1 MAGKGELQLLFKVSS
16 VAPTRSLAAIS
27 FGSKSGFLAHLL
39 IFYLVS
45 NYSTLLATFLHTH
58 TYTLSLYRSLSLA
71 FSLTFW
77 HFSYPIFLPF
87 SSTGFIDQLEADNV
101 LLLLLLFLPFQLL
114 YHLFFN
120 RYPTDISDT
129 S

>member
-58 TYTLSLYRSLSLA
+58 THSLSLA

-101 LLLLLLFLPFQLL
+101 LLLLLLFFTFSASLPSLL
-114 YHLFFN
+114 QSIPDRFF
-120 RYPTDISDT
+120 
-129 S
+129 